1 MDNHIVNGQSRT
13 TLPPYL
19 FEVAIG
25 NRLGDRSQYTTKTKG
40 SKIKLEQGRVH
51 KDYLYHLFELY
62 KGWTNYEK
70 PYRYIPKVTKGTYTR
85 GVIKSYSFR
94 IITHPA
100 FNEIYDLFICNGKK
114 TYKEGQITNHLI
126 AVGLSYCVRDDGSL
140 QKNNEIIQ
148 RTMGFTEKENIQ
160 IVKELN
166 RKFRINSKVVCHK
179 KKHQAIYIPASDA
192 RTMCKHLV
200 YLPDSMKYKMPLV
213 KKGHSA

>member
-1 MDNHIVNGQSRT
+1 MENHVVNGQSRT

-25 NRLGDRSQYTTKTKG
+25 NRLGDKSQYKTKTKG

-51 KDYLYHLFELY
+51 KDYLYHQFELY

-70 PYRYIPKVTKGTYTR
+70 PYRYIPKVTKGIYTR
-85 GVIKSYSFR
+85 GVIKSYSFQT
-94 IITHPA
+94 ITHPA
-100 FNEIYDLFICNGKK
+100 FNNIYDLFICNGKK
-114 TYKEGQITNHLI
+114 TYKEGQITNHLTS
-126 AVGLSYCVRDDGSL
+126 VGLSYWVRDDGSL
-140 QKNNEIIQ
+140 QKSNEIIQ

-166 RKFRINSKVVCHK
+166 RKFKLHSKVVCHK
-179 KKHQAIYIPASDA
+179 KKYWAIYIPASDA
-192 RTMCKHLV
+192 RKMRKHLV
-200 YLPDSMKYKMPLV
+200 YLPGSMKYKMPLV